1 MRRLRWRNRASAR
14 LRGLADALDGP
25 PQHRVDP
32 PAAPSPRVLSVGS
45 PGVLDLD
52 HAPPDWAARVRA
64 ATAALG
70 LSTDAE
76 DALAPERTEAND
88 PWDTT
93 DARTSGQ
100 APTSA
105 RAPLHERVRYAVPR
119 RLPWTVRDHAEPTEP
134 AAHVTQDVP
143 AGERHL
149 LRRPAEDRAGAA
161 PAPPVVT
168 RPPRLVL
175 RPRSPLTPSVE
186 RGGWAGRPPDRPGA
200 ERVSWVPAPS
210 KPARTE
216 AARTEACSADSSLPQ
231 PTLPAS
237 DPAGDMLRGPAGT
250 GSPPPWMRR
259 ADLLGSP
266 REVAERSGADALAPS
281 APPPA
286 SPPAQAPRLPSEAH
300 RTPYRAEPPRR
311 SAMPTAVPRPPAVPT
326 LPTPVA
332 PTPPVDVVDLWPA
345 LHARVEGPAPAG
357 PPVERAIAASARL
370 AQEQAAV

>member
-25 PQHRVDP
+25 QHRAGP

-76 DALAPERTEAND
+76 DASAAERTEAND

-93 DARTSGQ
+93 DARTSGH

-105 RAPLHERVRYAVPR
+105 RAPLHERV
-119 RLPWTVRDHAEPTEP
+119 
-134 AAHVTQDVP
+134 QDVP

-149 LRRPAEDRAGAA
+149 LRRPAEDRTGVA

-175 RPRSPLTPSVE
+175 RPRSPLTPSGE
-186 RGGWAGRPPDRPGA
+186 RGEWAGRPPDRPSA
-200 ERVSWVPAPS
+200 EQASWVPAPS

-216 AARTEACSADSSLPQ
+216 AARTEAGPAGSTLPQ

-237 DPAGDMLRGPAGT
+237 DAAGDMLRGSAGT

-266 REVAERSGADALAPS
+266 REAAERSGADALAPS
-281 APPPA
+281 APPPAPPPA

-311 SAMPTAVPRPPAVPT
+311 SVMPTAVPRPPVVPT

-332 PTPPVDVVDLWPA
+332 PTPPVDMVDLWPA
-345 LHARVEGPAPAG
+345 LPARVEGPAPAG
-357 PPVERAIAASARL
+357 PPVERAIAASARC